1 MVSLSKVWNPYLYQS
16 SSSLLLYDIYF
27 AIQKNF
33 VRDGTKLWDTM
44 QEDDKAMQKN
54 L

>member
-1 MVSLSKVWNPYLYQS
+1 MKPLSLSKFS
-16 SSSLLLYDIYF
+16 KFILYDINF
-27 AIQKNF
+27 AVQKNF

-44 QEDDKAMQKN
+44 QEDDKAIQKN

>member
-1 MVSLSKVWNPYLYQS
+1 MKPLSLSKFIKFI
-16 SSSLLLYDIYF
+16 LYDIYF

-44 QEDDKAMQKN
+44 QEDDKAIQKN